1 MKLLINDRFG
11 YGTWEQILAERAEKI
26 KQAKEAQKQARIKAK
41 KQQDEIME
49 ILQMGLHNIF
59 GIGVGLLLLVLG

>member
-1 MKLLINDRFG
+1 MAL
-11 YGTWEQILAERAEKI
+11 EQILAERADKI

-49 ILQMGLHNIF
+49 SQMGLHNIF
-59 GIGVGLLLLVLG
+59 WYRCFYIALSSWFKSICRW